1 MTAPREESV
10 PALPLSRRRRL
21 LGYMI
26 PLLNLP
32 LFTLKIYQTWVHLS
46 SGVPV
51 NSLEFFNDI
60 VLLGLTFS
68 LGFILPWWA
77 PIYESRY
84 GLTHEGVTI
93 KRPLR
98 GSTVI
103 PYRSIVRAEIYIKKK
118 PTSVVSKDALRYAKG
133 TVEALKRSG
142 FKFSDYTN
150 AEETIVLLLTENRVY
165 MMSPEKPK
173 SFIKRLRRHIPKL
186 YVRLVELTSKGKR
199 VRDF

>member
-1 MTAPREESV
+1 MT
-10 PALPLSRRRRL
+10 ALPLSRRRRL

-68 LGFILPWWA
+68 LGLILPWWA

-84 GLTHEGVTI
+84 GLTQEGVTI

-103 PYRSIVRAEIYIKKK
+103 PYKSIIRSEIYIKKQ
-118 PTSVVSKDALRYAKG
+118 PTRDVSKEAIRYSKAAVEDLR
-133 TVEALKRSG
+133 RSG

-150 AEETIVLLLTENRVY
+150 AEESIVLLLTEKRVY
-165 MMSPEKPK
+165 MLSPDKPK
-173 SFIKRLRRHIPKL
+173 SFIKKLRRRVPKL
-186 YVRLVELTSKGKR
+186 SVRLVELTSKGKR
-199 VRDF
+199 VRDFEA